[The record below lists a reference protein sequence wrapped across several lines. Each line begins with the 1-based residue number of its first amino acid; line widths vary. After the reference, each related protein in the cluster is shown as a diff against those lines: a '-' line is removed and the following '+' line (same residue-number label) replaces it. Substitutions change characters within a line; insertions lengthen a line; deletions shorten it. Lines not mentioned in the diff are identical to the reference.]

1 MNIQHLYYFQSLAK
15 HEHYITA
22 SEEQLTSPSSISYAI
37 DSIEKEIGLPLFKKS
52 GRNISLTKYGK
63 IFLSYTIDIL
73 DSYEKG
79 ISEMKDLKDNIE
91 TTSKIG
97 SLFTMSFDFL
107 PILLSK
113 FNDSKKEKTV
123 FQLSLM
129 DTSEMV
135 DKMKSGEIFMGFA
148 LRVEDPEIISYPLF
162 KEEFV
167 LIAPKGKYKI
177 SSPIKDLNIFEGESF
192 ITYDTNFVM
201 YKSINKIFESYD
213 FKPNFLYHVSSDVM
227 LAEFVS
233 KGLGLAITP
242 KSLKLPQ
249 YDVDIFHLKVKKFRT
264 LCLIWSKNANL
275 YSADKKLKKFVL
287 DNYLEIA
294 KSEEEH

>member
-1 MNIQHLYYFQSLAK
+1 MNIQHLYYFQSLAR

-52 GRNISLTKYGK
+52 GRNISLTKYGR
-63 IFLSYTIDIL
+63 IFLSYTNDIIN
-73 DSYEKG
+73 SYEKG
-79 ISEMKDLKDNIE
+79 ISEMKDLKENIE
-91 TTSKIG
+91 SSSKIG

-113 FNDSKKEKTV
+113 FNDSRKEKTV

-129 DTSEMV
+129 DTAEMAE
-135 DKMKSGEIFMGFA
+135 KMKSGEIFMGFA

-167 LIAPKGKYKI
+167 LIAPKGKYDI
-177 SSPIKDLNIFEGESF
+177 TSPIKDLSIFNNENF
-192 ITYDTNFVM
+192 ITYDKKFIM
-201 YKSINKIFESYD
+201 YKSINKIFESYN

-242 KSLKLPQ
+242 NSLKLSQ
-249 YDVDIFHLKVKKFRT
+249 YDVDIFHLKIQKFRT
-264 LCLIWSKNANL
+264 LCLLWSKNATLN
-275 YSADKKLKKFVL
+275 SADKKLKKYIL

-294 KSEEEH
+294 ESNDEY